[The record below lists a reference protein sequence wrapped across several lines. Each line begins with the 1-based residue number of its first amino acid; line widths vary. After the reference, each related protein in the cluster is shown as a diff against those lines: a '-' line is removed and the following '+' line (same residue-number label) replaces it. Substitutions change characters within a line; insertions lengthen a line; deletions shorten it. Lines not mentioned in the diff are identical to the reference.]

1 MKKYAVLDPS
11 LVSDN
16 LGDIIILD
24 AVNEILREVFPHD
37 YFFHIPTNDEMGP
50 EALGQLKESEMSFV
64 GGTNLLSSHWWWY
77 RQWNLRPLEVFKVKN
92 AVLLGVG
99 WHKYQSP
106 PDFLTGW
113 VYRKMLS
120 STKLHSVRDKYT
132 QAHLATVG
140 IQNTIYTGCPT
151 MWQLTPDRCRQVPV
165 KKARIA
171 VVTLTNYLPKPEVD
185 KAWLD
190 VVFKHYDEVYFWSQ
204 MFGDHAYAMS
214 LCKDRLKLVSPSL
227 EGYNEVLQTLDCDF
241 IGTRLHGGIRAL
253 QLKRRALILEV
264 DNRAAEI
271 GRDTKLHSVDRAN
284 VAGIAEWIENPRPL
298 ELTMPFDS
306 IGQWKSQFRSAS

>member
-16 LGDIIILD
+16 IGDFIILD
-24 AVNEILREVFPHD
+24 AVNEILREVFPLD
-37 YFFHIPTNDEMGP
+37 YFFHIPTNDEMGSR
-50 EALGQLKESEMSFV
+50 ALRRLKASEMSFV

-77 RQWNLRPLEVFKVKN
+77 RQWKLRPLEVFKIKN

-120 STKLHSVRDKYT
+120 NSVMHSVRDKYT

-140 IQNTIYTGCPT
+140 IKNAIYTGCPT
-151 MWQLTPDRCRQVPV
+151 MWKLTPDRCRQVPV
-165 KKARIA
+165 AKAKTAI
-171 VVTLTNYLPKPEVD
+171 VTVTSYLPQPECD
-185 KAWLD
+185 KAWLNA
-190 VVFKHYDEVYFWSQ
+190 VFERYDEVYFWSQ
-204 MFGDHAYAMS
+204 MFDDHSYAMS
-214 LCKDRLKLVSPSL
+214 VSGGRLKFVPPSL
-227 EGYNEVLQTLDCDF
+227 EGFDEALRTLDCDYV
-241 IGTRLHGGIRAL
+241 GTRLHGGIRTL
-253 QLKRRALILEV
+253 QHNRRALILEV

-271 GRDTKLHSVDRAN
+271 GRDTNLHSVDRAN
-284 VAGIAEWIENPRPL
+284 LTGIEEWIENPRPL
-298 ELTMPFDS
+298 DLTMPFDN
-306 IGQWKSQFRSAS
+306 IEKWKSQFRSAG